1 MLLSKAGVTASVLAL
16 GVAVAAPGAA
26 QAAKHPSP
34 NGRHKISIAVSDNP
48 ITAGDQLAIY
58 GRLRGPNHAHRRVVL
73 WHRINPRARFTPV
86 QRTTTDANGFYVI
99 LRLPDIVNS
108 NRSWYVKSLGARSR
122 TVHERVFSLV
132 TLGGPA
138 DGSNLETG
146 PAHKVTFTGTVSPS
160 RTGSRVVLQR
170 QSADGS
176 GNKWHRIDRTRVAGD
191 GTYR

>member
-1 MLLSKAGVTASVLAL
+1 MLLTKAGGTASVVAL
-16 GVAVAAPGAA
+16 GVAIAAPGVA

-34 NGRHKISIAVSDNP
+34 NGRHNISIAVSDNP

-58 GRLRGPNHAHRRVVL
+58 GRLRGPNHAHRSVVL
-73 WHRINPRARFTPV
+73 WHRINPRARFTPI

-108 NRSWYVKSLGARSR
+108 NRNWYVKSLGARSR

-132 TLGGPA
+132 TLSGPA

-146 PAHKVTFTGTVSPS
+146 PAHKVTFTGTVAPS
-160 RTGSRVVLQR
+160 TAGSRIVLQR
-170 QSADGS
+170 QSATAGGD
-176 GNKWHRIDRTRVAGD
+176 KWNTIDHSR
-191 GTYR
+191 